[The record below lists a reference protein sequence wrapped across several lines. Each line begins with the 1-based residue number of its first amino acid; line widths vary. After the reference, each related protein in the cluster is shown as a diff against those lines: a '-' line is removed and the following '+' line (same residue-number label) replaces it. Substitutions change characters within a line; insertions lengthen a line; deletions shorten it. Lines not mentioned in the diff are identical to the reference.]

1 MEQQISD
8 SDDEL
13 ALIERAARGDAEAFR
28 YLVVFYEGRLIAYL
42 TQMLGGDRENAR
54 DIAQETFIAVYQTL
68 PYWRPSSSIDGG
80 SDEAQSSRSGTGA
93 QLLAPWLY
101 RIATNRAL
109 SLLRKQDVRRR
120 VHSTAESR
128 SINRGTAFEHDGQ
141 QPSFEDSSIAREML
155 RVALSTLAEDDAAC
169 LVLHYVSGERY
180 GEIAARLGMSSE
192 AVRKRVSRALIALRK
207 AYRLLDTEV
216 C

>member
-1 MEQQISD
+1 MEQQVSD
-8 SDDEL
+8 SDGEL
-13 ALIERAARGDAEAFR
+13 ALIERATHGDAEAFR
-28 YLVVFYEGRLIAYL
+28 YLVVLYEGRLIAYL

-54 DIAQETFIAVYQTL
+54 DVAQETFIAVYQTL
-68 PYWRPSSSIDGG
+68 PHWKPLDYVNTEESGPPGK
-80 SDEAQSSRSGTGA
+80 EAR
-93 QLLAPWLY
+93 LLAPWLY

-120 VHSTAESR
+120 MHGPAVNR
-128 SINRGTAFEHDGQ
+128 SENREVPFEHGAQ

-155 RVALSTLAEDDAAC
+155 RAALSTLDEDDAAC

>member
-8 SDDEL
+8 RDGEL
-13 ALIERAARGDAEAFR
+13 ALIERAAHGDAEAFR

-42 TQMLGGDRENAR
+42 TQMLAGDRENAC
-54 DIAQETFIAVYQTL
+54 DIAQETFIVVYQTL
-68 PYWRPSSSIDGG
+68 PHWKPLDYASDV
-80 SDEAQSSRSGTGA
+80 SDEVQPGRSGNGT

-120 VHSTAESR
+120 VHSTVDGRPGNSAATFAHS
-128 SINRGTAFEHDGQ
+128 GQ
-141 QPSFEDSSIAREML
+141 QSSFEDSSIARELL
-155 RVALSTLAEDDAAC
+155 RVALSTLAEEDAAC

-180 GEIAARLGMSSE
+180 GEIAARLGISSE

-207 AYRLLDTEV
+207 AYRLLDMEV

>member
-1 MEQQISD
+1 MEQQVSD
-8 SDDEL
+8 SDGEL
-13 ALIERAARGDAEAFR
+13 ALIERVTHGDAEAFR
-28 YLVVFYEGRLIAYL
+28 YLVVLYEGRLIAYL
-42 TQMLGGDRENAR
+42 TQMLGGDKENAC

-68 PYWRPSSSIDGG
+68 PHWKPPANAGA
-80 SDEAQSSRSGTGA
+80 EASGHAGYGA
-93 QLLAPWLY
+93 GLLAPWLY

-109 SLLRKQDVRRR
+109 SLLRKQEVRRR
-120 VHSTAESR
+120 MHGPAVNR
-128 SINRGTAFEHDGQ
+128 SENRETPFEQGARQ
-141 QPSFEDSSIAREML
+141 SSFEDSSIARELL
-155 RVALSTLAEDDAAC
+155 RAALSTLDEDDAAC